1 MWFGSSKSKVNFHLL
16 LLLLFTIFAGYDKT
30 VLTNFGESMFKKYWK
45 SFVIFWSVVMLG
57 IVGVFVFFWLISAG
71 KLGFM
76 PTFEELENPNNRFA
90 SEVFFADGPI
100 MNKYFEKENRK
111 YTEYREI
118 PASVVDALI
127 ATEDVRFYE
136 HSGVD
141 VRGLFRVLK
150 GVLTADASAGGGS
163 TISQQL
169 AKMLFPR
176 EPDLN
181 VFELV
186 VRKFREWVIAVRLE
200 KSYTKEEIM
209 TMYLNKYDFL
219 NLAVGISSAAD
230 IYFQTP
236 LDSLKIEQAAML
248 VGMAKNSSYYN
259 PVRRPELTLNR
270 RNVVL
275 NQMYKY
281 DKITRDEYDSL
292 KMLPLGLKFKRV
304 DHKEGLATYFR
315 EYLRLYMTA
324 NKPKR
329 ENYRNTEQFRLDS
342 AAWETDPL
350 YGWCKKNVKVG
361 GTHYDLY
368 SDGLKIYSTLDS
380 RMQRYAEEA
389 VREHL
394 SQDLQPLF
402 DKERAYKKNSP
413 FSNDMTPDKIEEAL
427 MRSVKQS
434 ERYRQLVKE
443 GKNQREIR
451 KIFDQKVE
459 MQLFTWNGIRDTVM
473 SPMDSVKHY
482 KSFFRS
488 GFMVMN
494 PRNGYVKAYV
504 GGPDYRYFM
513 YDMVSVGR
521 RQVGSTIKPILYTL
535 AMQEG
540 LGPCDRVPNI
550 PQTFIL
556 PTGEPWTAR
565 GGTKRKGEMVTLRWG
580 LANSENNISAW
591 VLKQFTPQA
600 VAQMAHKMGI
610 TSFIDPVPSVF
621 LGTAEISVKEMVA
634 AYSIFANKGVYHAP
648 LIVSRIEDKFG
659 NTLATFQ
666 TESRE
671 VITANTAYL
680 MCDLLEGVVNS
691 GTGVR
696 LRYKYK
702 LTNPIGGK
710 TGTTQ
715 EHSDGWFMGITPAL
729 VGGVW
734 VGAEDRSIH
743 FQNLANGQGASM
755 ALPIWGKF
763 LQKVYADAGLN
774 VYTGPFDYPAGLLKR
789 LNCDETV
796 LPAGGTSTDGQA
808 NDEEDEEFY

>member
-1 MWFGSSKSKVNFHLL
+1 
-16 LLLLFTIFAGYDKT
+16 
-30 VLTNFGESMFKKYWK
+30 MFKKYWK
-45 SFVIFWSVVMLG
+45 FFVIFWSVLLVG
-57 IVGVFVFFWLISAG
+57 IIGVFVFFWLISAG

-90 SEVFFADGPI
+90 SEVYFADGPI
-100 MNKYFEKENRK
+100 MNRYFEKENRK
-111 YTEYREI
+111 YIEYREI
-118 PASVVDALI
+118 PQSVIDALI
-127 ATEDVRFYE
+127 ATEDVRFYD
-136 HSGVD
+136 HSGID
-141 VRGLFRVLK
+141 VRGLFRVAK
-150 GVLTADASAGGGS
+150 GLLTANTSAGGGS

-176 EPDLN
+176 ESDLN

-186 VRKFREWVIAVRLE
+186 IRKFREWVIAVRLE
-200 KSYTKEEIM
+200 KSYTKEEIL

-230 IYFQTP
+230 IYFQVP
-236 LDSLKIEQAAML
+236 LDSLKVEQAAML
-248 VGMAKNSSYYN
+248 IGMAKNSSYYN

-275 NQMYKY
+275 SQMYKY
-281 DKITRDEYDSL
+281 DKITREECDSL
-292 KMLPLGLKFKRV
+292 KKLPLGLNFKRV

-315 EYLRLYMTA
+315 EYLRLFMTA
-324 NKPKR
+324 NKPDRKR
-329 ENYRNTEQFRLDS
+329 YRDLSQFRLDS
-342 AAWETDPL
+342 IAWETNPL
-350 YGWCKKNVKVG
+350 YGWCKKNVKVDG
-361 GTHYDLY
+361 SHYDLY
-368 SDGLKIYSTLDS
+368 SDGLKIYTTLDS
-380 RMQRYAEEA
+380 RMQKYAEEA

-402 DKERAYKKNSP
+402 DKEKVKKLRPP
-413 FSNDMTPDKIEEAL
+413 FSNDMTPAEIEEVL
-427 MRSVKQS
+427 NRSIRQS
-434 ERYRQLVKE
+434 ERYRVLSKQ
-443 GKNQREIR
+443 GMSFDEIR
-451 KIFDQKVE
+451 KTFDQPLE
-459 MQLFTWNGIRDTVM
+459 MQVFTWNGIRDTVM
-473 SPMDSVKHY
+473 TPLDSIKHY

-488 GFMVMN
+488 GFMVMQ
-494 PRNGYVKAYV
+494 PQTGYIKAYV

-513 YDMVSVGR
+513 YDMVSAGK

-540 LGPCDRVPNI
+540 LGPCDKVPNI

-556 PTGEPWTAR
+556 PTGEPWSAR
-565 GGTKRKGEMVTLRWG
+565 GGTKRQGEMVTLRWG

-591 VLKQFTPQA
+591 VLKQFTPEA

-621 LGTAEISVKEMVA
+621 LGTAEITVKEMVA
-634 AYSIFANKGVYHAP
+634 AYSIFANKGVYNSP
-648 LIVSRIEDKFG
+648 LPVYRIEDKYG
-659 NTLATFQ
+659 NVLQEFRP
-666 TESRE
+666 ESRE
-671 VITANTAYL
+671 VITENTAYL
-680 MCDLLEGVVNS
+680 MCNLLEGVVTG

-702 LTNPIGGK
+702 LMNPMGGK

-715 EHSDGWFMGITPAL
+715 KHADGWFMGVTPDL

-755 ALPIWGKF
+755 ALPIWAKF
-763 LQKVYADAGLN
+763 LLKAYADPRLKMSDR
-774 VYTGPFDYPAGLLKR
+774 PFDRPAGINKR
-789 LNCDETV
+789 LDCDETISEAEV
-796 LPAGGTSTDGQA
+796 KEMNNGIR
-808 NDEEDEEFY
+808 EDEEEFY

>member
-1 MWFGSSKSKVNFHLL
+1 
-16 LLLLFTIFAGYDKT
+16 
-30 VLTNFGESMFKKYWK
+30 MFKKYWK
-45 SFVIFWSVVMLG
+45 FFVIFWSVVLVG
-57 IVGVFVFFWLISAG
+57 IIGVFVFFWLISAG

-90 SEVFFADGPI
+90 SEVYFADGPI
-100 MNKYFEKENRK
+100 MNRYFEKENRK
-111 YTEYREI
+111 YIEYREI
-118 PASVVDALI
+118 PQSVIDALI
-127 ATEDVRFYE
+127 ATEDVRFYD

-141 VRGLFRVLK
+141 VRGLFRVAK
-150 GVLTADASAGGGS
+150 GLLTANTSAGGGS

-176 EPDLN
+176 ESDLN
-181 VFELV
+181 VFELAI
-186 VRKFREWVIAVRLE
+186 RKFREWVIAVRLE
-200 KSYTKEEIM
+200 KSYTKEEIL

-230 IYFQTP
+230 IYFQVP
-236 LDSLKIEQAAML
+236 LDSLKVEQAAML
-248 VGMAKNSSYYN
+248 IGMAKNSSYYN

-275 NQMYKY
+275 SQMYKY
-281 DKITRDEYDSL
+281 DKITREECDSL
-292 KMLPLGLKFKRV
+292 KKLPLGLNFKRV

-315 EYLRLYMTA
+315 EYLRLFMTA
-324 NKPKR
+324 NKPDRKR
-329 ENYRNTEQFRLDS
+329 YRDLSQFRLDS
-342 AAWETDPL
+342 IAWETNPL
-350 YGWCKKNVKVG
+350 YGWCKKNVKVDG
-361 GTHYDLY
+361 SHYDLY
-368 SDGLKIYSTLDS
+368 SDGLKIYTTLDS
-380 RMQRYAEEA
+380 RMQKYAEEA

-402 DKERAYKKNSP
+402 DKEKVKKHRPP
-413 FSNDMTPDKIEEAL
+413 FSNDMTPTEIEEVL
-427 MRSVKQS
+427 DRSIRQS
-434 ERYRQLVKE
+434 ERYRVLSKQGMSFK
-443 GKNQREIR
+443 EIR
-451 KIFDQKVE
+451 KTFDQPLK
-459 MQLFTWNGIRDTVM
+459 MQVFTWNGIRDTVM
-473 SPMDSVKHY
+473 TPLDSIKHY

-488 GFMVMN
+488 GFMVMQ
-494 PRNGYVKAYV
+494 PQTGYIKAYV

-513 YDMVSVGR
+513 YDMVSAGK

-540 LGPCDRVPNI
+540 LGPCDKVPNI

-556 PTGEPWTAR
+556 PTGEPWSAR
-565 GGTKRKGEMVTLRWG
+565 GGTKRQGEMVTLRWG

-591 VLKQFTPQA
+591 VLKQFTPEA

-621 LGTAEISVKEMVA
+621 LGTAEITVKEMVA
-634 AYSIFANKGVYHAP
+634 AYSIFANKGVYNSP
-648 LIVSRIEDKFG
+648 LPVYRIEDKYG
-659 NTLATFQ
+659 NVLQEFRP
-666 TESRE
+666 ESRE
-671 VITANTAYL
+671 VITENTAYL
-680 MCDLLEGVVNS
+680 MCNLLEGVVTG

-702 LTNPIGGK
+702 LMNPMGGK

-715 EHSDGWFMGITPAL
+715 RHADGWFMGVTPDL

-755 ALPIWGKF
+755 ALPIWAKF
-763 LQKVYADAGLN
+763 LLKAYADPRLKMSDR
-774 VYTGPFDYPAGLLKR
+774 PFDRPAGINKR
-789 LNCDETV
+789 LDCDETISEAEV
-796 LPAGGTSTDGQA
+796 KEMNNGIR
-808 NDEEDEEFY
+808 EDEEEFY

>member
-1 MWFGSSKSKVNFHLL
+1 
-16 LLLLFTIFAGYDKT
+16 
-30 VLTNFGESMFKKYWK
+30 MFKKYWK
-45 SFVIFWSVVMLG
+45 FFVIFWSVLLVG
-57 IVGVFVFFWLISAG
+57 IIGVFVFFWLISAG

-90 SEVFFADGPI
+90 SEVYFADGPI
-100 MNKYFEKENRK
+100 MNRYFEKENRK
-111 YTEYREI
+111 YIEYREI
-118 PASVVDALI
+118 PQSVIDALI
-127 ATEDVRFYE
+127 ATEDVRFYD

-141 VRGLFRVLK
+141 VRGLFRVAK
-150 GVLTADASAGGGS
+150 GLLTANTSAGGGS

-176 EPDLN
+176 ESDLN
-181 VFELV
+181 VFELAI
-186 VRKFREWVIAVRLE
+186 RKFREWVIAVRLE
-200 KSYTKEEIM
+200 KSYTKEEIL

-230 IYFQTP
+230 IYFQVP
-236 LDSLKIEQAAML
+236 LDSLKVEQAAML

-275 NQMYKY
+275 SQMYKY
-281 DKITRDEYDSL
+281 DKITREECDSL
-292 KMLPLGLKFKRV
+292 KQLPLGLNFKRV

-315 EYLRLYMTA
+315 EYLRLFMTA
-324 NKPKR
+324 NKPDRKR
-329 ENYRNTEQFRLDS
+329 YRDLSQFRLDS
-342 AAWETDPL
+342 IAWETNPL
-350 YGWCKKNVKVG
+350 YGWCKKNVKVDG
-361 GTHYDLY
+361 SHYDLY
-368 SDGLKIYSTLDS
+368 SDGLKIYTTLDS
-380 RMQRYAEEA
+380 RMQKYAEEA

-402 DKERAYKKNSP
+402 DKEKVKKLRPP
-413 FSNDMTPDKIEEAL
+413 FSNDMTPAEIEEVL
-427 MRSVKQS
+427 NRSIRQS
-434 ERYRQLVKE
+434 ERYRVLSKQ
-443 GKNQREIR
+443 GMSFDEIR
-451 KIFDQKVE
+451 KTFDQPLE
-459 MQLFTWNGIRDTVM
+459 MQVFTWNGIRDTVM
-473 SPMDSVKHY
+473 TPLDSIKHY

-488 GFMVMN
+488 GFMVMQ
-494 PRNGYVKAYV
+494 PQTGYIKAYV

-513 YDMVSVGR
+513 YDMVSAGK

-540 LGPCDRVPNI
+540 LGPCDKVPNI

-556 PTGEPWTAR
+556 PTGEPWSAR
-565 GGTKRKGEMVTLRWG
+565 GGTKRQGEMVTLRWG

-591 VLKQFTPQA
+591 VLKQFTPEA

-621 LGTAEISVKEMVA
+621 LGTAEITVKEMVA
-634 AYSIFANKGVYHAP
+634 AYSIFANKGVYNSP
-648 LIVSRIEDKFG
+648 LPVYRIEDKYG
-659 NTLATFQ
+659 NVLQEFRP
-666 TESRE
+666 ESRE
-671 VITANTAYL
+671 VITENTAYL
-680 MCDLLEGVVNS
+680 MCNLLEGVVTG

-702 LTNPIGGK
+702 LMNPMGGK

-715 EHSDGWFMGITPAL
+715 KHADGWFMGVTPDL

-755 ALPIWGKF
+755 ALPIWAKF
-763 LQKVYADAGLN
+763 LLKAYADPRLKMSDR
-774 VYTGPFDYPAGLLKR
+774 PFDRPAGINKR
-789 LNCDETV
+789 LDCDETISEAEV
-796 LPAGGTSTDGQA
+796 KEMNNGIR
-808 NDEEDEEFY
+808 EDEEEFY

>member
-1 MWFGSSKSKVNFHLL
+1 
-16 LLLLFTIFAGYDKT
+16 
-30 VLTNFGESMFKKYWK
+30 MFKKYWK
-45 SFVIFWSVVMLG
+45 FFVIFWSVVLVG
-57 IVGVFVFFWLISAG
+57 IIGVFVFFWLISAG

-90 SEVFFADGPI
+90 SEVYFADGPI
-100 MNKYFEKENRK
+100 MNRYFEKENRK
-111 YTEYREI
+111 YIEYREI
-118 PASVVDALI
+118 PQSVIDALI
-127 ATEDVRFYE
+127 ATEDVRFYD
-136 HSGVD
+136 HSGID
-141 VRGLFRVLK
+141 VRGLFRVAK
-150 GVLTADASAGGGS
+150 GLLTANTSAGGGS

-176 EPDLN
+176 ESDLN

-186 VRKFREWVIAVRLE
+186 IRKFREWVIAVRLE
-200 KSYTKEEIM
+200 KSYTKEEIL

-230 IYFQTP
+230 IYFQVP
-236 LDSLKIEQAAML
+236 LDSLKVEQAAML
-248 VGMAKNSSYYN
+248 IGMAKNSSYYN

-275 NQMYKY
+275 SQMYKY
-281 DKITRDEYDSL
+281 DKITREECDSL
-292 KMLPLGLKFKRV
+292 KKLPLGLNFKRV

-315 EYLRLYMTA
+315 EYLRLFMTA
-324 NKPKR
+324 NKPDRKR
-329 ENYRNTEQFRLDS
+329 YRDLSQFRLDS
-342 AAWETDPL
+342 VAWETNPL
-350 YGWCKKNVKVG
+350 YGWCKKNVKVDG
-361 GTHYDLY
+361 SHYDLY
-368 SDGLKIYSTLDS
+368 SDGLKIYTTLDS
-380 RMQRYAEEA
+380 RMQKYAEEA

-402 DKERAYKKNSP
+402 DKEKVKKLRPP
-413 FSNDMTPDKIEEAL
+413 FSNDMTPAEIEEVL
-427 MRSVKQS
+427 DRSIRQS
-434 ERYRQLVKE
+434 ERYRVLSKQ
-443 GKNQREIR
+443 GMSFDEIR
-451 KIFDQKVE
+451 KTFDQPLE
-459 MQLFTWNGIRDTVM
+459 MQVFTWNGIRDTVM
-473 SPMDSVKHY
+473 TPLDSIKHY

-488 GFMVMN
+488 GFMVMQ
-494 PRNGYVKAYV
+494 PQTGYIKAYV

-513 YDMVSVGR
+513 YDMVSAGK

-540 LGPCDRVPNI
+540 LGPCDKVPNI

-556 PTGEPWTAR
+556 PTGEPWSAR
-565 GGTKRKGEMVTLRWG
+565 GGTKRQGEMVTLRWG

-591 VLKQFTPQA
+591 VLKQFTPEA

-621 LGTAEISVKEMVA
+621 LGTAEITVKEMVA
-634 AYSIFANKGVYHAP
+634 AYSIFANKGVYNSP
-648 LIVSRIEDKFG
+648 LPVYRIEDKYG
-659 NTLATFQ
+659 NVLQEFRP
-666 TESRE
+666 ESRE
-671 VITANTAYL
+671 VITENTAYL
-680 MCDLLEGVVNS
+680 MCNLLEGVVTG

-702 LTNPIGGK
+702 LMNPMGGK

-715 EHSDGWFMGITPAL
+715 KHADGWFMGVTPDL

-755 ALPIWGKF
+755 ALPIWAKF
-763 LQKVYADAGLN
+763 LLKAYADPRLKMSDR
-774 VYTGPFDYPAGLLKR
+774 PFDRPAGINKR
-789 LNCDETV
+789 LDCDETISEAEV
-796 LPAGGTSTDGQA
+796 KEMNNGIR
-808 NDEEDEEFY
+808 EDEEEFY

>member
-1 MWFGSSKSKVNFHLL
+1 
-16 LLLLFTIFAGYDKT
+16 
-30 VLTNFGESMFKKYWK
+30 MFKKYWK
-45 SFVIFWSVVMLG
+45 FFVIFWSVVLVG
-57 IVGVFVFFWLISAG
+57 IIGVFVFFWLISAG

-90 SEVFFADGPI
+90 SEVYFADGPI
-100 MNKYFEKENRK
+100 MNRYFEKENRK
-111 YTEYREI
+111 YIEYREI
-118 PASVVDALI
+118 PQSVIDALI
-127 ATEDVRFYE
+127 ATEDVRFYD

-141 VRGLFRVLK
+141 VRGLFRVAK
-150 GVLTADASAGGGS
+150 GLLTANTSAGGGS

-176 EPDLN
+176 ESDLN
-181 VFELV
+181 VFELAI
-186 VRKFREWVIAVRLE
+186 RKFREWVIAVRLE
-200 KSYTKEEIM
+200 KSYTKEEIL

-230 IYFQTP
+230 IYFQVP
-236 LDSLKIEQAAML
+236 LDSLKVEQAAML
-248 VGMAKNSSYYN
+248 IGMAKNSSYYN

-275 NQMYKY
+275 SQMYKY
-281 DKITRDEYDSL
+281 DKITREECDSL
-292 KMLPLGLKFKRV
+292 KKLPLGLNFKRV

-315 EYLRLYMTA
+315 EYLRLFMTA
-324 NKPKR
+324 NKPDRKR
-329 ENYRNTEQFRLDS
+329 YRDLSQFRLDS
-342 AAWETDPL
+342 VAWEINPL
-350 YGWCKKNVKVG
+350 YGWCKKNVKVDG
-361 GTHYDLY
+361 SHYDLY
-368 SDGLKIYSTLDS
+368 SDGLKIYTTLDS
-380 RMQRYAEEA
+380 RMQKYAEEA

-402 DKERAYKKNSP
+402 DKEKVKKHRPP
-413 FSNDMTPDKIEEAL
+413 FSNDMTPIEIEEVL
-427 MRSVKQS
+427 DRSIRQS
-434 ERYRQLVKE
+434 ERYRVLSKQGMSFK
-443 GKNQREIR
+443 EIR
-451 KIFDQKVE
+451 KTFDQPLK
-459 MQLFTWNGIRDTVM
+459 MQVFTWNGIRDTVM
-473 SPMDSVKHY
+473 TPLDSIKHY

-488 GFMVMN
+488 GFMVMQ
-494 PRNGYVKAYV
+494 PQTGYIKAYV

-513 YDMVSVGR
+513 YDMVSAGK

-540 LGPCDRVPNI
+540 LGPCDKVPNI

-556 PTGEPWTAR
+556 PTGEPWSAR
-565 GGTKRKGEMVTLRWG
+565 GGTKRQGEMVTLRWG

-591 VLKQFTPQA
+591 VLKQFTPEA

-621 LGTAEISVKEMVA
+621 LGTAEITVKEMVA
-634 AYSIFANKGVYHAP
+634 AYSIFANKGVYNSP
-648 LIVSRIEDKFG
+648 LPVYRIEDKYG
-659 NTLATFQ
+659 NVLQEFRP
-666 TESRE
+666 ESRE
-671 VITANTAYL
+671 VITENTAYL
-680 MCDLLEGVVNS
+680 MCNLLEGVVTG

-702 LTNPIGGK
+702 LMNPMGGK

-715 EHSDGWFMGITPAL
+715 KHADGWFMGVTPDL

-755 ALPIWGKF
+755 ALPIWAKF
-763 LQKVYADAGLN
+763 LLKAYADPRLKMSDR
-774 VYTGPFDYPAGLLKR
+774 PFDRPAGINKR
-789 LNCDETV
+789 LDCDETISEAEV
-796 LPAGGTSTDGQA
+796 KEMNNGIR
-808 NDEEDEEFY
+808 EDEEEFY

>member
-1 MWFGSSKSKVNFHLL
+1 
-16 LLLLFTIFAGYDKT
+16 
-30 VLTNFGESMFKKYWK
+30 MFKKYWK
-45 SFVIFWSVVMLG
+45 FFVIFWSVVLVG
-57 IVGVFVFFWLISAG
+57 IIGVFVFFWLISAG

-90 SEVFFADGPI
+90 SEVYFADGPI
-100 MNKYFEKENRK
+100 MNRYFEKENRK
-111 YTEYREI
+111 YIEYREI
-118 PASVVDALI
+118 PQSVIDALI
-127 ATEDVRFYE
+127 ATEDVRFYD

-141 VRGLFRVLK
+141 VRGLFRVAK
-150 GVLTADASAGGGS
+150 GLLTANPSAGGGS

-176 EPDLN
+176 ESDLN
-181 VFELV
+181 VFELAI
-186 VRKFREWVIAVRLE
+186 RKFREWVIAVRLE
-200 KSYTKEEIM
+200 KSYTKEEIL

-230 IYFQTP
+230 IYFQVP
-236 LDSLKIEQAAML
+236 LDSLKVEQAAML
-248 VGMAKNSSYYN
+248 IGMAKNSSYYN

-275 NQMYKY
+275 SQMYKY
-281 DKITRDEYDSL
+281 DKITREECDSL
-292 KMLPLGLKFKRV
+292 KKLPLGLNFKRV

-315 EYLRLYMTA
+315 EYLRLFMTA
-324 NKPKR
+324 NKPDRKR
-329 ENYRNTEQFRLDS
+329 YRDLSQFRLDS
-342 AAWETDPL
+342 IAWETNPL
-350 YGWCKKNVKVG
+350 YGWCKKNVKVDG
-361 GTHYDLY
+361 SHYDLY
-368 SDGLKIYSTLDS
+368 SDGLKIYTTLDS
-380 RMQRYAEEA
+380 RMQKYAEEA

-402 DKERAYKKNSP
+402 DKEKVKKLRPP
-413 FSNDMTPDKIEEAL
+413 FSNDMTPAEIEEVL
-427 MRSVKQS
+427 DRSIRQS
-434 ERYRQLVKE
+434 ERYRVLSKQ
-443 GKNQREIR
+443 GMSFDEIR
-451 KIFDQKVE
+451 KTFDQPLE
-459 MQLFTWNGIRDTVM
+459 MQVFTWSGIRATVM
-473 SPMDSVKHY
+473 TPLDSIKHY

-488 GFMVMN
+488 GFMVMQ
-494 PRNGYVKAYV
+494 PQTGYIKAYV

-513 YDMVSVGR
+513 YDMVSAGK

-540 LGPCDRVPNI
+540 LGPCDKVPNI

-556 PTGEPWTAR
+556 PTGEPWSAR
-565 GGTKRKGEMVTLRWG
+565 GGTKRQGEMVTLRWG

-591 VLKQFTPQA
+591 VLKQFTPEA

-621 LGTAEISVKEMVA
+621 LGTAEITVKEMVA
-634 AYSIFANKGVYHAP
+634 AYSIFANKGVYNSP
-648 LIVSRIEDKFG
+648 LPVYRIEDKYG
-659 NTLATFQ
+659 NVLQEFRP
-666 TESRE
+666 ESRE
-671 VITANTAYL
+671 VITENTAYL
-680 MCDLLEGVVNS
+680 MCNLLEGVVTG

-702 LTNPIGGK
+702 LMNPMGGK

-715 EHSDGWFMGITPAL
+715 KHADGWFMGVTPDL

-755 ALPIWGKF
+755 ALPIWAKF
-763 LQKVYADAGLN
+763 LLKAYADPRLKMSDR
-774 VYTGPFDYPAGLLKR
+774 PFDRPAGINKR
-789 LNCDETV
+789 LDCDETISEAEV
-796 LPAGGTSTDGQA
+796 KEMNNGIR
-808 NDEEDEEFY
+808 EDEEEFY

>member
-1 MWFGSSKSKVNFHLL
+1 
-16 LLLLFTIFAGYDKT
+16 
-30 VLTNFGESMFKKYWK
+30 MFKKYWK
-45 SFVIFWSVVMLG
+45 FFVIFWSVVLVG
-57 IVGVFVFFWLISAG
+57 IIGVFVFFWLISAG

-90 SEVFFADGPI
+90 SEVYFADGPI
-100 MNKYFEKENRK
+100 MNRYFEKENRK
-111 YTEYREI
+111 YIEYREI
-118 PASVVDALI
+118 PQSVIDALI
-127 ATEDVRFYE
+127 ATEDVRFYD

-141 VRGLFRVLK
+141 VRGLFRVAK
-150 GVLTADASAGGGS
+150 GLLTANTSAGGGS

-176 EPDLN
+176 ESDLN
-181 VFELV
+181 VFELAI
-186 VRKFREWVIAVRLE
+186 RKFREWVIAVRLE
-200 KSYTKEEIM
+200 KSYTKEEIL

-230 IYFQTP
+230 IYFQVP
-236 LDSLKIEQAAML
+236 LDSLKVEQAAML
-248 VGMAKNSSYYN
+248 IGMAKNSSYYN

-275 NQMYKY
+275 SQMYKY
-281 DKITRDEYDSL
+281 DKITREECDSL
-292 KMLPLGLKFKRV
+292 KKLPLGLNFKRV

-315 EYLRLYMTA
+315 EYLRLFMTA
-324 NKPKR
+324 NKPDRKR
-329 ENYRNTEQFRLDS
+329 YRDLSQFRLDS
-342 AAWETDPL
+342 VAWETNPL
-350 YGWCKKNVKVG
+350 YGWCKKNVKVDG
-361 GTHYDLY
+361 SHYDLY
-368 SDGLKIYSTLDS
+368 SDGLKIYTTLDS
-380 RMQRYAEEA
+380 RMQKYAEEA

-402 DKERAYKKNSP
+402 DKEKVKKHRPP
-413 FSNDMTPDKIEEAL
+413 FSNDMTPTEIEEVL
-427 MRSVKQS
+427 DRSIRQS
-434 ERYRQLVKE
+434 ERYRVLSKQGMSFK
-443 GKNQREIR
+443 EIR
-451 KIFDQKVE
+451 KTFDQPLE
-459 MQLFTWNGIRDTVM
+459 MQVFTWSGIRDTVM
-473 SPMDSVKHY
+473 TPLDSIKHY

-488 GFMVMN
+488 GFMVMQ
-494 PRNGYVKAYV
+494 PQTGYIKAYV

-513 YDMVSVGR
+513 YDMVSAGK

-540 LGPCDRVPNI
+540 LGPCDKVPNI

-556 PTGEPWTAR
+556 PTGEPWSAR
-565 GGTKRKGEMVTLRWG
+565 GGTKRQGEMVTLRWG

-591 VLKQFTPQA
+591 VLKQFTPEA

-621 LGTAEISVKEMVA
+621 LGTAEITVKEMVA
-634 AYSIFANKGVYHAP
+634 AYSIFANKGVYNSP
-648 LIVSRIEDKFG
+648 LPVYRIEDKYG
-659 NTLATFQ
+659 NVLQEFRP
-666 TESRE
+666 ESRE
-671 VITANTAYL
+671 VITENTAYL
-680 MCDLLEGVVNS
+680 MCNLLEGVVTG

-702 LTNPIGGK
+702 LMNPMGGK

-715 EHSDGWFMGITPAL
+715 KHADGWFMGVTPDL

-755 ALPIWGKF
+755 ALPIWAKF
-763 LQKVYADAGLN
+763 LLKAYADPRLKMSDR
-774 VYTGPFDYPAGLLKR
+774 PFDRPAGINKR
-789 LNCDETV
+789 LDCDETISEAEV
-796 LPAGGTSTDGQA
+796 KEMNNGIR
-808 NDEEDEEFY
+808 EDEEEFY

>member
-1 MWFGSSKSKVNFHLL
+1 M
-16 LLLLFTIFAGYDKT
+16 
-30 VLTNFGESMFKKYWK
+30 
-45 SFVIFWSVVMLG
+45 IFWSVVLVG
-57 IVGVFVFFWLISAG
+57 IIGVFVFFWLISAG

-90 SEVFFADGPI
+90 SEVYFADGPI
-100 MNKYFEKENRK
+100 MNRYFEKENRK
-111 YTEYREI
+111 YIEYREI
-118 PASVVDALI
+118 PQSVIDALI
-127 ATEDVRFYE
+127 ATEDVRFYD

-141 VRGLFRVLK
+141 VRGLFRVAK
-150 GVLTADASAGGGS
+150 GLLTANTSAGGGS

-176 EPDLN
+176 ESDLN
-181 VFELV
+181 VFELAI
-186 VRKFREWVIAVRLE
+186 RKFREWVIAVRLE
-200 KSYTKEEIM
+200 KSYTKEEIL

-230 IYFQTP
+230 IYFQVP
-236 LDSLKIEQAAML
+236 LDSLKVEQAAML
-248 VGMAKNSSYYN
+248 IGMAKNSSYYN

-275 NQMYKY
+275 SQMYKY
-281 DKITRDEYDSL
+281 DKITREECDSL
-292 KMLPLGLKFKRV
+292 KKLPLGLNFKRV

-315 EYLRLYMTA
+315 EYLRLFMTA
-324 NKPKR
+324 NKPDRKR
-329 ENYRNTEQFRLDS
+329 YRDLSQFRLDS
-342 AAWETDPL
+342 VAWETNPL
-350 YGWCKKNVKVG
+350 YGWCKKNVKVDG
-361 GTHYDLY
+361 SHYDLY
-368 SDGLKIYSTLDS
+368 SDGLKIYTTLDS
-380 RMQRYAEEA
+380 RMQKYAEEA

-402 DKERAYKKNSP
+402 DKEKVKKHRPP
-413 FSNDMTPDKIEEAL
+413 FSNDMTPTEIEEVL
-427 MRSVKQS
+427 DRSIRQS
-434 ERYRQLVKE
+434 ERYRVLSKQGMSFK
-443 GKNQREIR
+443 EIR
-451 KIFDQKVE
+451 KTFDQPLK
-459 MQLFTWNGIRDTVM
+459 MQVFTWSGIRDTVM
-473 SPMDSVKHY
+473 TPLDSIKHY

-488 GFMVMN
+488 GFMVMQ
-494 PRNGYVKAYV
+494 PQTGYIKAYV

-513 YDMVSVGR
+513 YDMVSAGK

-540 LGPCDRVPNI
+540 LGPCDKVPNI

-556 PTGEPWTAR
+556 PTGEPWSAR
-565 GGTKRKGEMVTLRWG
+565 GGTKRQGEMVTLRWG

-591 VLKQFTPQA
+591 VLKQFTPEA

-621 LGTAEISVKEMVA
+621 LGTAEITVKEMVA
-634 AYSIFANKGVYHAP
+634 AYSIFANKGVYNSP
-648 LIVSRIEDKFG
+648 LPVYRIEDKYG
-659 NTLATFQ
+659 NVLQEFRP
-666 TESRE
+666 ESRE
-671 VITANTAYL
+671 VITENTAYL
-680 MCDLLEGVVNS
+680 MCNLLEGVVTG

-702 LTNPIGGK
+702 LMNPMGGK

-715 EHSDGWFMGITPAL
+715 KHADGWFMGVTPDL

-755 ALPIWGKF
+755 ALPIWAKF
-763 LQKVYADAGLN
+763 LLKAYADPRLKMSDR
-774 VYTGPFDYPAGLLKR
+774 PFDRPAGINKR
-789 LNCDETV
+789 LDCDETISEAEV
-796 LPAGGTSTDGQA
+796 KEMNNGIR
-808 NDEEDEEFY
+808 EDEEEFY

>member
-1 MWFGSSKSKVNFHLL
+1 
-16 LLLLFTIFAGYDKT
+16 
-30 VLTNFGESMFKKYWK
+30 MFKKYWK
-45 SFVIFWSVVMLG
+45 FFVIFWSVVLVG
-57 IVGVFVFFWLISAG
+57 IIGVFVFFWLISAG

-90 SEVFFADGPI
+90 SEVYFADGPI
-100 MNKYFEKENRK
+100 MNRYFEKENRK
-111 YTEYREI
+111 YIEYREI
-118 PASVVDALI
+118 PQSVIDALI
-127 ATEDVRFYE
+127 TTEDVRFYD
-136 HSGVD
+136 HSGID
-141 VRGLFRVLK
+141 VRGLFRVAK
-150 GVLTADASAGGGS
+150 GLLTANTSAGGGS

-176 EPDLN
+176 ESDLN

-186 VRKFREWVIAVRLE
+186 IRKYREWVIAVRLE
-200 KSYTKEEIM
+200 KSYTKEEIL

-230 IYFQTP
+230 IYFQVP
-236 LDSLKIEQAAML
+236 LDSLKVEQAAML

-275 NQMYKY
+275 SQMYKY
-281 DKITRDEYDSL
+281 DKITREECDSL
-292 KMLPLGLKFKRV
+292 KQLPLGLNFKRV

-315 EYLRLYMTA
+315 EYLRLFMTA
-324 NKPKR
+324 NKPDRKR
-329 ENYRNTEQFRLDS
+329 YRDLSQFRLDS
-342 AAWETDPL
+342 VAWETNPL
-350 YGWCKKNVKVG
+350 YGWCKKNVKVDG
-361 GTHYDLY
+361 SHYDLY
-368 SDGLKIYSTLDS
+368 SDGLKIYTTLDS
-380 RMQRYAEEA
+380 RMQKYAEEA

-402 DKERAYKKNSP
+402 DKEKVKKLRPP
-413 FSNDMTPDKIEEAL
+413 FSNDMTPAEIEEVL
-427 MRSVKQS
+427 NRSIRQS
-434 ERYRQLVKE
+434 ERYRVLSKQ
-443 GKNQREIR
+443 GMSFDEIR
-451 KIFDQKVE
+451 KTFDQPLK
-459 MQLFTWNGIRDTVM
+459 MQVFTWNGIRDTVM
-473 SPMDSVKHY
+473 TPLDSIKHY

-488 GFMVMN
+488 GFMVMQ
-494 PRNGYVKAYV
+494 PQTGYIKAYV

-513 YDMVSVGR
+513 YDMVSAGK

-540 LGPCDRVPNI
+540 LGPCDKVPNI

-556 PTGEPWTAR
+556 PTGEPWSAR
-565 GGTKRKGEMVTLRWG
+565 GGTKRQGEMVTLRWG

-591 VLKQFTPQA
+591 VLKQFTPEA

-621 LGTAEISVKEMVA
+621 LGTAEITVKEMVA
-634 AYSIFANKGVYHAP
+634 AYSIFANKGVYNSP
-648 LIVSRIEDKFG
+648 LPVYRIEDKYG
-659 NTLATFQ
+659 NVLQEFRP
-666 TESRE
+666 ESRE
-671 VITANTAYL
+671 VITENTAYL
-680 MCDLLEGVVNS
+680 MCNLLEGVVTG

-702 LTNPIGGK
+702 LMNPMGGK

-715 EHSDGWFMGITPAL
+715 KHADGWFMGVTPDL

-755 ALPIWGKF
+755 ALPIWAKF
-763 LQKVYADAGLN
+763 LLKAYADPRLKMSDR
-774 VYTGPFDYPAGLLKR
+774 PFDRPAGINKR
-789 LNCDETV
+789 LDCDETISEAEV
-796 LPAGGTSTDGQA
+796 KEMNNGIR
-808 NDEEDEEFY
+808 EDEEEFY

>member
-1 MWFGSSKSKVNFHLL
+1 
-16 LLLLFTIFAGYDKT
+16 
-30 VLTNFGESMFKKYWK
+30 MFKKYWK
-45 SFVIFWSVVMLG
+45 FFVIFWSVVLVG
-57 IVGVFVFFWLISAG
+57 IIGVFVFFWLISAG

-90 SEVFFADGPI
+90 SEVYFADGPI
-100 MNKYFEKENRK
+100 MNRYFEKENRK
-111 YTEYREI
+111 YIEYREI
-118 PASVVDALI
+118 PQSVIDALI
-127 ATEDVRFYE
+127 ATEDVRFYD

-141 VRGLFRVLK
+141 VRGLFRVAK
-150 GVLTADASAGGGS
+150 GLLTANTSAGGGS

-176 EPDLN
+176 ESDLN
-181 VFELV
+181 VFELAI
-186 VRKFREWVIAVRLE
+186 RKFREWVIAVRLE
-200 KSYTKEEIM
+200 KSYTKEEIL

-230 IYFQTP
+230 IYFQVP
-236 LDSLKIEQAAML
+236 LDSLKVEQAAML
-248 VGMAKNSSYYN
+248 IGMAKNSSYYN

-275 NQMYKY
+275 SQMYKY
-281 DKITRDEYDSL
+281 DKITREECDSL
-292 KMLPLGLKFKRV
+292 KKLPLGLNFKRV

-315 EYLRLYMTA
+315 EYLRLFMTA
-324 NKPKR
+324 NKPDRKR
-329 ENYRNTEQFRLDS
+329 YRDLSQFRLDS
-342 AAWETDPL
+342 VAWETNPL
-350 YGWCKKNVKVG
+350 YGWCKKNVKVDG
-361 GTHYDLY
+361 SHYDLY
-368 SDGLKIYSTLDS
+368 SDGLKIYTTLDS
-380 RMQRYAEEA
+380 RMQKYAEEA

-402 DKERAYKKNSP
+402 DKEKVKKLRPP
-413 FSNDMTPDKIEEAL
+413 FSNDMTPTEIEEVL
-427 MRSVKQS
+427 DRSIRQS
-434 ERYRQLVKE
+434 ERYRVLSKQGMSFK
-443 GKNQREIR
+443 EIR
-451 KIFDQKVE
+451 KTFDQPLK
-459 MQLFTWNGIRDTVM
+459 MQVFTWSGIRDTVM
-473 SPMDSVKHY
+473 TPLDSIKHY

-488 GFMVMN
+488 GFMVMQ
-494 PRNGYVKAYV
+494 PQTGYIKAYV

-513 YDMVSVGR
+513 YDMVSAGK

-540 LGPCDRVPNI
+540 LGPCDKVPNI

-556 PTGEPWTAR
+556 PTGEPWSAR
-565 GGTKRKGEMVTLRWG
+565 GGTKRQGEMVTLRWG

-591 VLKQFTPQA
+591 VLKQFTPEA

-621 LGTAEISVKEMVA
+621 LGTAEITVKEMVA
-634 AYSIFANKGVYHAP
+634 AYSIFANKGVYNSP
-648 LIVSRIEDKFG
+648 LPVYRIEDKYG
-659 NTLATFQ
+659 NVLQEFRP
-666 TESRE
+666 ESRE
-671 VITANTAYL
+671 VITENTAYL
-680 MCDLLEGVVNS
+680 MCNLLEGVVTG

-702 LTNPIGGK
+702 LMNPMGGK

-715 EHSDGWFMGITPAL
+715 KHADGWFMGVTPDL

-755 ALPIWGKF
+755 ALPIWAKF
-763 LQKVYADAGLN
+763 LLKAYADPRLKMSDR
-774 VYTGPFDYPAGLLKR
+774 PFDRPAGINKR
-789 LNCDETV
+789 LDCDETISEAEV
-796 LPAGGTSTDGQA
+796 KEMNNGIR
-808 NDEEDEEFY
+808 EDEEEFY

>member
-1 MWFGSSKSKVNFHLL
+1 
-16 LLLLFTIFAGYDKT
+16 
-30 VLTNFGESMFKKYWK
+30 MFKKYWK
-45 SFVIFWSVVMLG
+45 FFVIFWSVLLVG
-57 IVGVFVFFWLISAG
+57 IIGVFVFFWLISAG

-90 SEVFFADGPI
+90 SEVYFADGPI
-100 MNKYFEKENRK
+100 MNRYFEKENRK
-111 YTEYREI
+111 YIEYREI
-118 PASVVDALI
+118 PQSVIDALI
-127 ATEDVRFYE
+127 ATEDVRFYD

-141 VRGLFRVLK
+141 VRGLFRVAK
-150 GVLTADASAGGGS
+150 GLLTANTSAGGGS

-176 EPDLN
+176 ESDLN
-181 VFELV
+181 VFELAI
-186 VRKFREWVIAVRLE
+186 RKFREWVIAVRLE
-200 KSYTKEEIM
+200 KSYTKEEIL

-230 IYFQTP
+230 IYFQVP
-236 LDSLKIEQAAML
+236 LDSLKVEQAAML
-248 VGMAKNSSYYN
+248 IGMAKNSSYYN

-275 NQMYKY
+275 SQMYKY
-281 DKITRDEYDSL
+281 DKITREECDSL
-292 KMLPLGLKFKRV
+292 KKLPLGLNFKRV

-315 EYLRLYMTA
+315 EYLRLFMTA
-324 NKPKR
+324 NKPDRKR
-329 ENYRNTEQFRLDS
+329 YRDLSQFRLDS
-342 AAWETDPL
+342 VAWETNPL
-350 YGWCKKNVKVG
+350 YGWCKKNVKVDG
-361 GTHYDLY
+361 SHYDLY
-368 SDGLKIYSTLDS
+368 SDGLKIYTTLDS
-380 RMQRYAEEA
+380 RMQKYAEEA

-402 DKERAYKKNSP
+402 DKEKVKKHRPP
-413 FSNDMTPDKIEEAL
+413 FSNDMTPTEIEEVL
-427 MRSVKQS
+427 DRSIRQS
-434 ERYRQLVKE
+434 ERYRVLSKQGMSFK
-443 GKNQREIR
+443 EIR
-451 KIFDQKVE
+451 KTFDQPLK
-459 MQLFTWNGIRDTVM
+459 MQVFTWNGIRDTVM
-473 SPMDSVKHY
+473 TPLDSIKHY

-488 GFMVMN
+488 GFMVMQ
-494 PRNGYVKAYV
+494 PQTGYIKAYV

-513 YDMVSVGR
+513 YDMVSAGK

-540 LGPCDRVPNI
+540 LGPCDKVPNI

-556 PTGEPWTAR
+556 PTGEPWSAR
-565 GGTKRKGEMVTLRWG
+565 GGTKRQGEMVTLRWG

-591 VLKQFTPQA
+591 VLKQFTPEA

-621 LGTAEISVKEMVA
+621 LGTAEITVKEMVA
-634 AYSIFANKGVYHAP
+634 AYSIFANKGVYNSP
-648 LIVSRIEDKFG
+648 LPVYRIEDKYG
-659 NTLATFQ
+659 NVLQEFRP
-666 TESRE
+666 ESRE
-671 VITANTAYL
+671 VITENTAYL
-680 MCDLLEGVVNS
+680 MCNLLEGVVTG

-702 LTNPIGGK
+702 LMNPMGGK

-715 EHSDGWFMGITPAL
+715 KHADGWFMGVTPDL

-755 ALPIWGKF
+755 ALPIWAKF
-763 LQKVYADAGLN
+763 LLKAYADPRLKMSDR
-774 VYTGPFDYPAGLLKR
+774 PFDRPAGINKR
-789 LNCDETV
+789 LDCDETISEAEV
-796 LPAGGTSTDGQA
+796 KEMNNGIR
-808 NDEEDEEFY
+808 EDEEEFY

>member
-1 MWFGSSKSKVNFHLL
+1 
-16 LLLLFTIFAGYDKT
+16 
-30 VLTNFGESMFKKYWK
+30 MFKKYWK
-45 SFVIFWSVVMLG
+45 FFVIFWSVVLVG
-57 IVGVFVFFWLISAG
+57 IIGVFVFFWLISAG

-90 SEVFFADGPI
+90 SEVYFADGPI
-100 MNKYFEKENRK
+100 MNRYFEKENRK
-111 YTEYREI
+111 YIEYREI
-118 PASVVDALI
+118 PQSVIDALI
-127 ATEDVRFYE
+127 ATEDVRFYD

-141 VRGLFRVLK
+141 VRGLFRVAK
-150 GVLTADASAGGGS
+150 GLLTANTSAGGGS

-176 EPDLN
+176 ESDLN
-181 VFELV
+181 VFELAI
-186 VRKFREWVIAVRLE
+186 RKFREWVIAVRLE
-200 KSYTKEEIM
+200 KSYTKEEIL

-230 IYFQTP
+230 IYFQVP
-236 LDSLKIEQAAML
+236 LDSLKVEQAAML
-248 VGMAKNSSYYN
+248 IGMAKNSSYYN

-275 NQMYKY
+275 SQMYKY
-281 DKITRDEYDSL
+281 DKITREECDSL
-292 KMLPLGLKFKRV
+292 KKLPLGLNFKRV

-315 EYLRLYMTA
+315 EYLRLFMTA
-324 NKPKR
+324 NKPDRKR
-329 ENYRNTEQFRLDS
+329 YRDLSQFRLDS
-342 AAWETDPL
+342 VAWETNPL
-350 YGWCKKNVKVG
+350 YGWCKKNVKVDG
-361 GTHYDLY
+361 SHYDLY
-368 SDGLKIYSTLDS
+368 SDGLKIYTTLDS
-380 RMQRYAEEA
+380 RMQKYAEEA

-402 DKERAYKKNSP
+402 DKEKVKKHRPP
-413 FSNDMTPDKIEEAL
+413 FSNDMTPTEIEEVL
-427 MRSVKQS
+427 DRSIRQS
-434 ERYRQLVKE
+434 ERYRVLSKQ
-443 GKNQREIR
+443 GMSFDEIR
-451 KIFDQKVE
+451 KTFDQPLK
-459 MQLFTWNGIRDTVM
+459 MQVFTWNGIRDTVM
-473 SPMDSVKHY
+473 TPLDSIKHY

-488 GFMVMN
+488 GFMVMQ
-494 PRNGYVKAYV
+494 PQTGYIKAYV

-513 YDMVSVGR
+513 YDMVSAGK

-540 LGPCDRVPNI
+540 LGPCDKVPNI

-556 PTGEPWTAR
+556 PTGEPWSAR
-565 GGTKRKGEMVTLRWG
+565 GGTKRQGEMVTLRWG

-591 VLKQFTPQA
+591 VLKQFTPEA

-621 LGTAEISVKEMVA
+621 LGTAEITVKEMVA
-634 AYSIFANKGVYHAP
+634 AYSIFANKGVYNSP
-648 LIVSRIEDKFG
+648 LPVYRIEDKYG
-659 NTLATFQ
+659 NVLQEFRP
-666 TESRE
+666 ESRE
-671 VITANTAYL
+671 VITENTAYL
-680 MCDLLEGVVNS
+680 MCNLLEGVVTG

-702 LTNPIGGK
+702 LMNPMGGK

-715 EHSDGWFMGITPAL
+715 KHADGWFMGVTPDL

-755 ALPIWGKF
+755 ALPIWAKF
-763 LQKVYADAGLN
+763 LLKAYADPRLKMSDR
-774 VYTGPFDYPAGLLKR
+774 PFDRPAGINKR
-789 LNCDETV
+789 LDCDETISEAEV
-796 LPAGGTSTDGQA
+796 KEMNNGIR
-808 NDEEDEEFY
+808 EDEEEFY

>member
-1 MWFGSSKSKVNFHLL
+1 
-16 LLLLFTIFAGYDKT
+16 
-30 VLTNFGESMFKKYWK
+30 MFKKYWK
-45 SFVIFWSVVMLG
+45 FFVIFWSVVLVG
-57 IVGVFVFFWLISAG
+57 IIGVFVFFWLISAG

-90 SEVFFADGPI
+90 SEVYFADGPI
-100 MNKYFEKENRK
+100 MNRYFEKENRK
-111 YTEYREI
+111 YIEYREI
-118 PASVVDALI
+118 PQSVIDALI
-127 ATEDVRFYE
+127 ATEDVRFYD

-141 VRGLFRVLK
+141 VRGLFRVAK
-150 GVLTADASAGGGS
+150 GLLTANTSAGGGS

-176 EPDLN
+176 ESDLN
-181 VFELV
+181 VFELAI
-186 VRKFREWVIAVRLE
+186 RKFREWVIAVRLE
-200 KSYTKEEIM
+200 KSYTKEEIL

-230 IYFQTP
+230 IYFQVP
-236 LDSLKIEQAAML
+236 LDSLKVEQAAML
-248 VGMAKNSSYYN
+248 IGMAKNSSYYN

-275 NQMYKY
+275 SQMYKY
-281 DKITRDEYDSL
+281 DKITREECDSL
-292 KMLPLGLKFKRV
+292 KKLPLGLNFKRV

-315 EYLRLYMTA
+315 EYLRLFMTA
-324 NKPKR
+324 NKPDRKR
-329 ENYRNTEQFRLDS
+329 YRDLSQFRLDS
-342 AAWETDPL
+342 VAWKTNPL
-350 YGWCKKNVKVG
+350 YGWCKKNVKVDG
-361 GTHYDLY
+361 SHYDLY
-368 SDGLKIYSTLDS
+368 SDGLKIYTTLDS
-380 RMQRYAEEA
+380 RMQKYAEEA

-402 DKERAYKKNSP
+402 DKEKVKKHRPP
-413 FSNDMTPDKIEEAL
+413 FSNDMTPAEIEEVL
-427 MRSVKQS
+427 DRSIRQS
-434 ERYRQLVKE
+434 ERYRVLSKQ
-443 GKNQREIR
+443 GMSFDEIR
-451 KIFDQKVE
+451 KTFDQPLE
-459 MQLFTWNGIRDTVM
+459 MQVFTWSGIRDTVM
-473 SPMDSVKHY
+473 TPLDSIKHY

-488 GFMVMN
+488 GFMVMQ
-494 PRNGYVKAYV
+494 PQTGYIKAYV

-513 YDMVSVGR
+513 YDMVSAGK

-540 LGPCDRVPNI
+540 LGPCDKVPNI

-556 PTGEPWTAR
+556 PTGEPWSAR
-565 GGTKRKGEMVTLRWG
+565 GGTKRQGEMVTLRWG

-591 VLKQFTPQA
+591 VLKQFTPEA

-621 LGTAEISVKEMVA
+621 LGTAEITVKEMVA
-634 AYSIFANKGVYHAP
+634 AYSIFANKGVYNSP
-648 LIVSRIEDKFG
+648 LPVYRIEDKYG
-659 NTLATFQ
+659 NVLQEFRP
-666 TESRE
+666 ESRE
-671 VITANTAYL
+671 VITENTAYL
-680 MCDLLEGVVNS
+680 MCNLLEGVVTG

-702 LTNPIGGK
+702 LMNPMGGK

-715 EHSDGWFMGITPAL
+715 KHADGWFMGVTPDL

-755 ALPIWGKF
+755 ALPIWAKF
-763 LQKVYADAGLN
+763 LLKVYADPRLKMSDR
-774 VYTGPFDYPAGLLKR
+774 PFDRPAGINKR
-789 LNCDETV
+789 LDCDETISEAEV
-796 LPAGGTSTDGQA
+796 KEMNNGIR
-808 NDEEDEEFY
+808 EDEEEFY

>member
-1 MWFGSSKSKVNFHLL
+1 
-16 LLLLFTIFAGYDKT
+16 
-30 VLTNFGESMFKKYWK
+30 MFKKYWK
-45 SFVIFWSVVMLG
+45 FFVIFWSVVLVG
-57 IVGVFVFFWLISAG
+57 IIGVFVFFWLISAG

-90 SEVFFADGPI
+90 SEVYFADGPI
-100 MNKYFEKENRK
+100 MNRYFEKENRK
-111 YTEYREI
+111 YIEYREI
-118 PASVVDALI
+118 PQSVIDALI
-127 ATEDVRFYE
+127 ATEDVRFYD

-141 VRGLFRVLK
+141 VRGLFRVAK
-150 GVLTADASAGGGS
+150 GLLTANTSAGGGS

-176 EPDLN
+176 ESDLN
-181 VFELV
+181 VFELAI
-186 VRKFREWVIAVRLE
+186 RKFREWVIAVRLE
-200 KSYTKEEIM
+200 KSYTKEEIL

-230 IYFQTP
+230 IYFQVP
-236 LDSLKIEQAAML
+236 LDSLKVEQAAML
-248 VGMAKNSSYYN
+248 IGMAKNSSYYN

-275 NQMYKY
+275 SQMYKY
-281 DKITRDEYDSL
+281 DKITREECDSL
-292 KMLPLGLKFKRV
+292 KKLPLGLNFKRV

-315 EYLRLYMTA
+315 EYLRLFMTA
-324 NKPKR
+324 NKPDRKR
-329 ENYRNTEQFRLDS
+329 YRDLSQFRLDS
-342 AAWETDPL
+342 VAWETNPL
-350 YGWCKKNVKVG
+350 YGWCKKNVKVDG
-361 GTHYDLY
+361 SHYDLY
-368 SDGLKIYSTLDS
+368 SDGLKIYTTLDS
-380 RMQRYAEEA
+380 RMQKYAEDA

-402 DKERAYKKNSP
+402 DKEKVKKLRPP
-413 FSNDMTPDKIEEAL
+413 FSNDMTPAEIEEVL
-427 MRSVKQS
+427 DRSIRQS
-434 ERYRQLVKE
+434 ERYRVLSKQ
-443 GKNQREIR
+443 GMSFDEIR
-451 KIFDQKVE
+451 KTFDQPLE
-459 MQLFTWNGIRDTVM
+459 MQVFTWSGIRDTVM
-473 SPMDSVKHY
+473 TPLDSIKHY

-488 GFMVMN
+488 GFMVMQ
-494 PRNGYVKAYV
+494 PQTGYIKAYV

-513 YDMVSVGR
+513 YDMVSAGK

-540 LGPCDRVPNI
+540 LGPCDKVPNI

-556 PTGEPWTAR
+556 PTGEPWSAR
-565 GGTKRKGEMVTLRWG
+565 GGTKRQGEMVTLRWG

-591 VLKQFTPQA
+591 VLKQFTPEA

-621 LGTAEISVKEMVA
+621 LGTAEITVKEMVA
-634 AYSIFANKGVYHAP
+634 AYSIFANKGVYNSP
-648 LIVSRIEDKFG
+648 LPVYRIEDKYG
-659 NTLATFQ
+659 NVLQEFRP
-666 TESRE
+666 ESRE
-671 VITANTAYL
+671 VITENTAYL
-680 MCDLLEGVVNS
+680 MCNLLEGVVTG

-702 LTNPIGGK
+702 LMNPMGGK

-715 EHSDGWFMGITPAL
+715 KHADGWFMGVTPDL

-755 ALPIWGKF
+755 ALPIWAKF
-763 LQKVYADAGLN
+763 LLKAYADPRLKMSDR
-774 VYTGPFDYPAGLLKR
+774 PFDRPAGINKR
-789 LNCDETV
+789 LDCDETISEAEV
-796 LPAGGTSTDGQA
+796 KEMNNGIR
-808 NDEEDEEFY
+808 EDEEEFY

>member
-1 MWFGSSKSKVNFHLL
+1 
-16 LLLLFTIFAGYDKT
+16 
-30 VLTNFGESMFKKYWK
+30 MFKKYWK
-45 SFVIFWSVVMLG
+45 FFVIFWSVVLVG
-57 IVGVFVFFWLISAG
+57 IIGVFVFFWLISAG

-90 SEVFFADGPI
+90 SEVYFADGPI
-100 MNKYFEKENRK
+100 MNRYFEKENRK
-111 YTEYREI
+111 YIEYREI
-118 PASVVDALI
+118 PQSVIDALI
-127 ATEDVRFYE
+127 ATEDVRFYD

-141 VRGLFRVLK
+141 VRGLFRVAK
-150 GVLTADASAGGGS
+150 GLLTANTSAGGGS

-176 EPDLN
+176 ESDLN
-181 VFELV
+181 VFELAI
-186 VRKFREWVIAVRLE
+186 RKFREWVIAVRLE
-200 KSYTKEEIM
+200 KSYTKEEIL

-230 IYFQTP
+230 IYFQVP
-236 LDSLKIEQAAML
+236 LDSLKVEQAAML
-248 VGMAKNSSYYN
+248 IGMAKNSSYYN

-275 NQMYKY
+275 SQMYKY
-281 DKITRDEYDSL
+281 DKITREECDSL
-292 KMLPLGLKFKRV
+292 KKLPLGLNFKRV

-315 EYLRLYMTA
+315 EYLRLFMTA
-324 NKPKR
+324 NKPDRKR
-329 ENYRNTEQFRLDS
+329 YRDLSQFRLDS
-342 AAWETDPL
+342 VAWETNPL
-350 YGWCKKNVKVG
+350 YGWCKKNVKVDG
-361 GTHYDLY
+361 SHYDLY
-368 SDGLKIYSTLDS
+368 SDGLKIYTTLDS
-380 RMQRYAEEA
+380 RMQKYAEEA

-402 DKERAYKKNSP
+402 DKEKVKKLRPP
-413 FSNDMTPDKIEEAL
+413 FSNDMTPAEIEEVL
-427 MRSVKQS
+427 DRSIRQS
-434 ERYRQLVKE
+434 ERYRVLSKQ
-443 GKNQREIR
+443 GMSFDEIR
-451 KIFDQKVE
+451 KTFDQPLE
-459 MQLFTWNGIRDTVM
+459 MQVFTWSGIRDTVM
-473 SPMDSVKHY
+473 TPLDSIKHY

-488 GFMVMN
+488 GFMVMQAQT
-494 PRNGYVKAYV
+494 GYIKAYV

-513 YDMVSVGR
+513 YDMVSAGK

-540 LGPCDRVPNI
+540 LGPCDKVPNI

-556 PTGEPWTAR
+556 PTGEPWSAR
-565 GGTKRKGEMVTLRWG
+565 GGTKRQGEMVTLRWG

-591 VLKQFTPQA
+591 VLKQFTPEA

-621 LGTAEISVKEMVA
+621 LGTAEITVKEMVA
-634 AYSIFANKGVYHAP
+634 AYSIFANKGVYNSP
-648 LIVSRIEDKFG
+648 LPVYRIEDKYG
-659 NTLATFQ
+659 NVLQEFRP
-666 TESRE
+666 ESRE
-671 VITANTAYL
+671 VITENTAYL
-680 MCDLLEGVVNS
+680 MCNLLEGVVTG

-702 LTNPIGGK
+702 LMNPMGGK

-715 EHSDGWFMGITPAL
+715 KHADGWFMGVTPDL

-755 ALPIWGKF
+755 ALPIWAKF
-763 LQKVYADAGLN
+763 LLKAYADPRLKMSDR
-774 VYTGPFDYPAGLLKR
+774 PFDRPAGINKR
-789 LNCDETV
+789 LDCDETISEAEV
-796 LPAGGTSTDGQA
+796 KEMNNGIR
-808 NDEEDEEFY
+808 EDEEEFY

>member
-1 MWFGSSKSKVNFHLL
+1 
-16 LLLLFTIFAGYDKT
+16 
-30 VLTNFGESMFKKYWK
+30 MFKKYWK
-45 SFVIFWSVVMLG
+45 FFVIFWSVVLVG
-57 IVGVFVFFWLISAG
+57 IIGVFVFFWLISAG

-90 SEVFFADGPI
+90 SEVYFADGPI
-100 MNKYFEKENRK
+100 MNRYFEKENRK
-111 YTEYREI
+111 YIEYREI
-118 PASVVDALI
+118 PQSVIDALI
-127 ATEDVRFYE
+127 ATEDVRFYD

-141 VRGLFRVLK
+141 VRGLFRVAK
-150 GVLTADASAGGGS
+150 GLLTANTSAGGGS

-176 EPDLN
+176 ESDLN

-186 VRKFREWVIAVRLE
+186 IRKFREWVIAVRLE
-200 KSYTKEEIM
+200 KSYTKEEIL

-230 IYFQTP
+230 IYFQVP
-236 LDSLKIEQAAML
+236 LDSLKVEQAAML

-275 NQMYKY
+275 SQMYKY
-281 DKITRDEYDSL
+281 DKITREECDSL
-292 KMLPLGLKFKRV
+292 KQLPLGLNFKRV

-315 EYLRLYMTA
+315 EYLRLFMTA
-324 NKPKR
+324 NKPDRKR
-329 ENYRNTEQFRLDS
+329 YRDLSQFRLDS
-342 AAWETDPL
+342 IAWETNPL
-350 YGWCKKNVKVG
+350 YGWCKKNVKVDG
-361 GTHYDLY
+361 SHYDLY
-368 SDGLKIYSTLDS
+368 SDGLKIYTTLDS
-380 RMQRYAEEA
+380 RMQKYAEEA

-402 DKERAYKKNSP
+402 DKEKVKKLRPP
-413 FSNDMTPDKIEEAL
+413 FSNDMTPAEIEEVL
-427 MRSVKQS
+427 NRSIRQS
-434 ERYRQLVKE
+434 ERYRVLSKQGMSFK
-443 GKNQREIR
+443 EIR
-451 KIFDQKVE
+451 KTFDQPLK
-459 MQLFTWNGIRDTVM
+459 MQVFTWNGIRDTVM
-473 SPMDSVKHY
+473 TPLDSIKHY

-488 GFMVMN
+488 GFMVMQ
-494 PRNGYVKAYV
+494 PQTGYIKAYV

-513 YDMVSVGR
+513 YDMVSAGK

-540 LGPCDRVPNI
+540 LGPCDKVPNI

-556 PTGEPWTAR
+556 PTGEPWSAR
-565 GGTKRKGEMVTLRWG
+565 GGTKRQGEMVTLRWG

-591 VLKQFTPQA
+591 VLKQFTPEA

-621 LGTAEISVKEMVA
+621 LGTAEITVKEMVA
-634 AYSIFANKGVYHAP
+634 AYSIFANKGVYNSP
-648 LIVSRIEDKFG
+648 LPVYRIEDKYG
-659 NTLATFQ
+659 NVLQEFRP
-666 TESRE
+666 ESRE
-671 VITANTAYL
+671 VITENTAYL
-680 MCDLLEGVVNS
+680 MCNLLEGVVTG

-702 LTNPIGGK
+702 LMNPMGGK

-715 EHSDGWFMGITPAL
+715 KHADGWFMGVTPDL

-743 FQNLANGQGASM
+743 FQNLANGQGANM
-755 ALPIWGKF
+755 ALPIWAKF
-763 LQKVYADAGLN
+763 LLKAYADPRLKMSDR
-774 VYTGPFDYPAGLLKR
+774 PFDRPAGINKR
-789 LNCDETV
+789 LDCDETISEAEV
-796 LPAGGTSTDGQA
+796 KEMNNGIR
-808 NDEEDEEFY
+808 EDEEEFY

>member
-1 MWFGSSKSKVNFHLL
+1 
-16 LLLLFTIFAGYDKT
+16 
-30 VLTNFGESMFKKYWK
+30 MFKKYWK
-45 SFVIFWSVVMLG
+45 FFVIFWSVVLVG
-57 IVGVFVFFWLISAG
+57 IIGVFVFFWLISAG

-90 SEVFFADGPI
+90 SEVYFADGPI
-100 MNKYFEKENRK
+100 MNRYFEKENRK
-111 YTEYREI
+111 YIEYREI
-118 PASVVDALI
+118 PQSVIDALI
-127 ATEDVRFYE
+127 ATEDVRFYD

-141 VRGLFRVLK
+141 VRGLFRVAK
-150 GVLTADASAGGGS
+150 GLLTANTSAGGGS

-176 EPDLN
+176 ESDLN
-181 VFELV
+181 VFELAI
-186 VRKFREWVIAVRLE
+186 RKFREWVIAVRLE
-200 KSYTKEEIM
+200 KSYTKEEIL

-230 IYFQTP
+230 IYFQVP
-236 LDSLKIEQAAML
+236 LDSLKVEQAAML
-248 VGMAKNSSYYN
+248 IGMAKNSSYYN

-275 NQMYKY
+275 SQMYKY
-281 DKITRDEYDSL
+281 DKITREECDSL
-292 KMLPLGLKFKRV
+292 KKLPLGLNFKRV

-315 EYLRLYMTA
+315 EYLRLFMTA
-324 NKPKR
+324 NKPDRKR
-329 ENYRNTEQFRLDS
+329 YRDLSQFRLDS
-342 AAWETDPL
+342 VAWKTNPL
-350 YGWCKKNVKVG
+350 YGWCKKNVKVDG
-361 GTHYDLY
+361 SHYDLY
-368 SDGLKIYSTLDS
+368 SDGLKIYTTLDS
-380 RMQRYAEEA
+380 RMQKYAEEA

-402 DKERAYKKNSP
+402 DKEKVKKHRPP
-413 FSNDMTPDKIEEAL
+413 FSNDMTPAEIEEVL
-427 MRSVKQS
+427 DRSIRQS
-434 ERYRQLVKE
+434 ERYRVLSKQ
-443 GKNQREIR
+443 GMSFDEIR
-451 KIFDQKVE
+451 KTFDRPLE
-459 MQLFTWNGIRDTVM
+459 MQVFTWNGIRDTVM
-473 SPMDSVKHY
+473 TPLDSIKHY

-488 GFMVMN
+488 GFMVMQ
-494 PRNGYVKAYV
+494 PQTGYIKAYV

-513 YDMVSVGR
+513 YDMVSAGK

-540 LGPCDRVPNI
+540 LGPCDKVPNI

-556 PTGEPWTAR
+556 PTGEPWSAR
-565 GGTKRKGEMVTLRWG
+565 GGTKRQGEMVTLRWG

-591 VLKQFTPQA
+591 VLKQFTPEA

-621 LGTAEISVKEMVA
+621 LGTAEITVKEMVA
-634 AYSIFANKGVYHAP
+634 AYSIFANKGVYNSP
-648 LIVSRIEDKFG
+648 LPVYRIEDKYG
-659 NTLATFQ
+659 NVLQEFRP
-666 TESRE
+666 ESRE
-671 VITANTAYL
+671 VITENTAYL
-680 MCDLLEGVVNS
+680 MCNLLEGVVTG

-702 LTNPIGGK
+702 LMNPMGGK

-715 EHSDGWFMGITPAL
+715 KHADGWFMGVTPDL

-755 ALPIWGKF
+755 ALPIWAKF
-763 LQKVYADAGLN
+763 LLKVYADPRLKMSDR
-774 VYTGPFDYPAGLLKR
+774 PFDRPAGINKR
-789 LNCDETV
+789 LDCDETISEAEV
-796 LPAGGTSTDGQA
+796 KEMNNGIR
-808 NDEEDEEFY
+808 EDEEEFY

>member
-1 MWFGSSKSKVNFHLL
+1 
-16 LLLLFTIFAGYDKT
+16 
-30 VLTNFGESMFKKYWK
+30 MFKKYWK
-45 SFVIFWSVVMLG
+45 FFVIFWSVVLVG
-57 IVGVFVFFWLISAG
+57 IIGVFVFFWLISAG

-90 SEVFFADGPI
+90 SEVYFADGPI
-100 MNKYFEKENRK
+100 MNRYFEKENRK
-111 YTEYREI
+111 YIEYREI
-118 PASVVDALI
+118 PQSVIDALI
-127 ATEDVRFYE
+127 ATEDVRFYD

-141 VRGLFRVLK
+141 VRGLFRVAK
-150 GVLTADASAGGGS
+150 GLLTANTSAGGGS

-176 EPDLN
+176 ESDLN
-181 VFELV
+181 VFELAI
-186 VRKFREWVIAVRLE
+186 RKFREWVIAVRLE
-200 KSYTKEEIM
+200 KSYTKEEIL

-230 IYFQTP
+230 IYFQVP
-236 LDSLKIEQAAML
+236 LDSLKVEQAAML
-248 VGMAKNSSYYN
+248 IGMAKNSSYYN

-275 NQMYKY
+275 SQMYKY
-281 DKITRDEYDSL
+281 DKITREECDSL
-292 KMLPLGLKFKRV
+292 KKLPLGLNFKRV

-315 EYLRLYMTA
+315 EYLRLFMTA
-324 NKPKR
+324 NKPDRKR
-329 ENYRNTEQFRLDS
+329 YRDLSQFRLDS
-342 AAWETDPL
+342 VAWKTNPL
-350 YGWCKKNVKVG
+350 YGWCKKNVKVDG
-361 GTHYDLY
+361 SHYDLY
-368 SDGLKIYSTLDS
+368 SDGLKIYTTLDS
-380 RMQRYAEEA
+380 RMQKYAEEA

-402 DKERAYKKNSP
+402 DKEKVKKHRPP
-413 FSNDMTPDKIEEAL
+413 FSNDMTPTEIEEVL
-427 MRSVKQS
+427 DRSIRQS
-434 ERYRQLVKE
+434 ERYRVLSKQGMSFK
-443 GKNQREIR
+443 EIR
-451 KIFDQKVE
+451 KTFDQPLK
-459 MQLFTWNGIRDTVM
+459 MQVFTWNGIRDTVM
-473 SPMDSVKHY
+473 TPLDSIKHY

-488 GFMVMN
+488 GFMVMQ
-494 PRNGYVKAYV
+494 PQTGYIKAYV

-513 YDMVSVGR
+513 YDMVSAGK

-540 LGPCDRVPNI
+540 LGPCDKVPNI

-556 PTGEPWTAR
+556 PTGEPWSAR
-565 GGTKRKGEMVTLRWG
+565 GGTKRQGEMVTLRWG

-591 VLKQFTPQA
+591 VLKQFTPEA

-621 LGTAEISVKEMVA
+621 LGTAEITVKEMVA
-634 AYSIFANKGVYHAP
+634 AYSIFANKGVYNSP
-648 LIVSRIEDKFG
+648 LPVYRIEDKYG
-659 NTLATFQ
+659 NVLQEFRP
-666 TESRE
+666 ESRE
-671 VITANTAYL
+671 VITENTAYL
-680 MCDLLEGVVNS
+680 MCNLLEGVVTG

-702 LTNPIGGK
+702 LMNPMGGK

-715 EHSDGWFMGITPAL
+715 KHADGWFMGVTPDL

-755 ALPIWGKF
+755 ALPIWAKF
-763 LQKVYADAGLN
+763 LLKAYADPRLKMSDR
-774 VYTGPFDYPAGLLKR
+774 PFDRPAGINKR
-789 LNCDETV
+789 LDCDETISEAEV
-796 LPAGGTSTDGQA
+796 KEMNNGIR
-808 NDEEDEEFY
+808 EDEEEFY

>member
-1 MWFGSSKSKVNFHLL
+1 
-16 LLLLFTIFAGYDKT
+16 
-30 VLTNFGESMFKKYWK
+30 MFKKYWK
-45 SFVIFWSVVMLG
+45 FFVIFWSVVLVG
-57 IVGVFVFFWLISAG
+57 IIGVFVFFWLISAG

-90 SEVFFADGPI
+90 SEVYFADGPI
-100 MNKYFEKENRK
+100 MNRYFEKENRK
-111 YTEYREI
+111 YIEYREI
-118 PASVVDALI
+118 PQSVIDALI
-127 ATEDVRFYE
+127 ATEDVRFYD

-141 VRGLFRVLK
+141 VRGLFRVAK
-150 GVLTADASAGGGS
+150 GLLTANTSAGGGS

-176 EPDLN
+176 ESDLN
-181 VFELV
+181 VFELAI
-186 VRKFREWVIAVRLE
+186 RKFREWVIAVRLE
-200 KSYTKEEIM
+200 KSYTKEEIL

-230 IYFQTP
+230 IYFQVP
-236 LDSLKIEQAAML
+236 LDSLKVEQAAML
-248 VGMAKNSSYYN
+248 IGMAKNSSYYN

-275 NQMYKY
+275 SQMYKY
-281 DKITRDEYDSL
+281 DKITREECDSL
-292 KMLPLGLKFKRV
+292 KKLPLGLNFKRV

-315 EYLRLYMTA
+315 EYLRLFMTA
-324 NKPKR
+324 NKPDRKR
-329 ENYRNTEQFRLDS
+329 YRDLSQFRLDS
-342 AAWETDPL
+342 IVWETNPL
-350 YGWCKKNVKVG
+350 YGWCKKNVKVDG
-361 GTHYDLY
+361 SHYDLY
-368 SDGLKIYSTLDS
+368 SDGLKIYTTLDS
-380 RMQRYAEEA
+380 RMQKYAEEA

-402 DKERAYKKNSP
+402 DKEKVKKLRPP
-413 FSNDMTPDKIEEAL
+413 FSNDMTPAEIEEVL
-427 MRSVKQS
+427 DRSIRQS
-434 ERYRQLVKE
+434 ERYRVLSKQGMSFK
-443 GKNQREIR
+443 EIR
-451 KIFDQKVE
+451 KTFDQPLK
-459 MQLFTWNGIRDTVM
+459 MQVFTWNGIRDTVM
-473 SPMDSVKHY
+473 TPLDSIKHY

-488 GFMVMN
+488 GFMVMQ
-494 PRNGYVKAYV
+494 PQTGYIKAYV

-513 YDMVSVGR
+513 YDMVSAGK

-540 LGPCDRVPNI
+540 LGPCDKVPNI

-556 PTGEPWTAR
+556 PTGEPWSAR
-565 GGTKRKGEMVTLRWG
+565 GGTKRQGEMVTLRWG

-591 VLKQFTPQA
+591 VLKQFTPEA

-621 LGTAEISVKEMVA
+621 LGTAEITVKEMVA
-634 AYSIFANKGVYHAP
+634 AYSIFANKGVYNSP
-648 LIVSRIEDKFG
+648 LPVYRIEDKYG
-659 NTLATFQ
+659 NVLQEFRP
-666 TESRE
+666 ESRE
-671 VITANTAYL
+671 VITENTAYL
-680 MCDLLEGVVNS
+680 MCNLLEGVVTG

-702 LTNPIGGK
+702 LMNPMGGK

-715 EHSDGWFMGITPAL
+715 KHADGWFMGVTPDL

-755 ALPIWGKF
+755 ALPIWAKF
-763 LQKVYADAGLN
+763 LLKAYADPRLKMSDR
-774 VYTGPFDYPAGLLKR
+774 PFDRPAGINKR
-789 LNCDETV
+789 LDCDETISEAEV
-796 LPAGGTSTDGQA
+796 KEMNNGIR
-808 NDEEDEEFY
+808 EDEEEFY

>member
-1 MWFGSSKSKVNFHLL
+1 
-16 LLLLFTIFAGYDKT
+16 
-30 VLTNFGESMFKKYWK
+30 MFKKYWK
-45 SFVIFWSVVMLG
+45 FFVIFWSVLLVG
-57 IVGVFVFFWLISAG
+57 IIGVFVFFWLISAG

-90 SEVFFADGPI
+90 SEVYFADGPI
-100 MNKYFEKENRK
+100 MNRYFEKENRK
-111 YTEYREI
+111 YIEYREI
-118 PASVVDALI
+118 PQSVIDALI
-127 ATEDVRFYE
+127 ATEDVRFYD

-141 VRGLFRVLK
+141 VRGLFRVAK
-150 GVLTADASAGGGS
+150 GLLTANTSAGGGS

-176 EPDLN
+176 ESDLN
-181 VFELV
+181 VFELAI
-186 VRKFREWVIAVRLE
+186 RKFREWVIAVRLE
-200 KSYTKEEIM
+200 KSYTKEEIL

-230 IYFQTP
+230 IYFQVP
-236 LDSLKIEQAAML
+236 LDSLKVEQAAML
-248 VGMAKNSSYYN
+248 IGMAKNSSYYN

-275 NQMYKY
+275 SQMYKY
-281 DKITRDEYDSL
+281 DKITREECDSL
-292 KMLPLGLKFKRV
+292 KKLPLGLNFKRV

-315 EYLRLYMTA
+315 EYLRLFMTA
-324 NKPKR
+324 NKPDRKR
-329 ENYRNTEQFRLDS
+329 YRDLSQFRLDS
-342 AAWETDPL
+342 VAWKTNPL
-350 YGWCKKNVKVG
+350 YGWCKKNVKVDG
-361 GTHYDLY
+361 SHYDLY
-368 SDGLKIYSTLDS
+368 SDGLKIYTTLDS
-380 RMQRYAEEA
+380 RMQKYAEEA

-402 DKERAYKKNSP
+402 DKEKVKKLRPP
-413 FSNDMTPDKIEEAL
+413 FSNDMTPAEIEEVL
-427 MRSVKQS
+427 NRSIRQS
-434 ERYRQLVKE
+434 ERYRVLSKQ
-443 GKNQREIR
+443 GMSFDEIR
-451 KIFDQKVE
+451 KTFDQPLE
-459 MQLFTWNGIRDTVM
+459 MQVFTWNGIRDTVM
-473 SPMDSVKHY
+473 TPLDSIKHY

-488 GFMVMN
+488 GFMVMQ
-494 PRNGYVKAYV
+494 PQTGYIKAYV

-513 YDMVSVGR
+513 YDMVSAGK

-540 LGPCDRVPNI
+540 LGPCDKVPNI

-556 PTGEPWTAR
+556 PTGEPWSAR
-565 GGTKRKGEMVTLRWG
+565 GGTKRQGEMVTLRWG

-591 VLKQFTPQA
+591 VLKQFTPEA

-621 LGTAEISVKEMVA
+621 LGTAEITVKEMVA
-634 AYSIFANKGVYHAP
+634 AYSIFANKGVYNSP
-648 LIVSRIEDKFG
+648 LPVYRIEDKYG
-659 NTLATFQ
+659 NVLQEFRP
-666 TESRE
+666 ESRE
-671 VITANTAYL
+671 VITENTAYL
-680 MCDLLEGVVNS
+680 MCNLLEGVVTG

-702 LTNPIGGK
+702 LMNPMGGK

-715 EHSDGWFMGITPAL
+715 KHADGWFMGVTPDL

-755 ALPIWGKF
+755 ALPIWAKF
-763 LQKVYADAGLN
+763 LLKVYADPRLKMSDR
-774 VYTGPFDYPAGLLKR
+774 PFDRPAGINKR
-789 LNCDETV
+789 LDCDETISEAEV
-796 LPAGGTSTDGQA
+796 KEMNNGIR
-808 NDEEDEEFY
+808 EDEEEFY

>member
-1 MWFGSSKSKVNFHLL
+1 
-16 LLLLFTIFAGYDKT
+16 
-30 VLTNFGESMFKKYWK
+30 MFKKYWK
-45 SFVIFWSVVMLG
+45 FFVIFWSVVLVG
-57 IVGVFVFFWLISAG
+57 IIGVFVFFWLISAG

-90 SEVFFADGPI
+90 SEVYFADGPI
-100 MNKYFEKENRK
+100 MNRYFEKENRK
-111 YTEYREI
+111 YIEYREI
-118 PASVVDALI
+118 PQSVIDALI
-127 ATEDVRFYE
+127 ATEDVRFYD

-141 VRGLFRVLK
+141 VRGLFRVAK
-150 GVLTADASAGGGS
+150 GLLTANTSAGGGS

-176 EPDLN
+176 ESDLN
-181 VFELV
+181 VFELAI
-186 VRKFREWVIAVRLE
+186 RKFREWVIAVRLE
-200 KSYTKEEIM
+200 KSYTKEEIL

-230 IYFQTP
+230 IYFQVP
-236 LDSLKIEQAAML
+236 LDSLKVEQAAML
-248 VGMAKNSSYYN
+248 IGMAKNSSYYN

-275 NQMYKY
+275 SQMYKY
-281 DKITRDEYDSL
+281 DKITREECDSL
-292 KMLPLGLKFKRV
+292 KKLPLGLNFKRV

-315 EYLRLYMTA
+315 EYLRLFMTA
-324 NKPKR
+324 NKPDRKR
-329 ENYRNTEQFRLDS
+329 YRDLSQFRLDS
-342 AAWETDPL
+342 VAWKTNPL
-350 YGWCKKNVKVG
+350 YGWCKKNVKVDG
-361 GTHYDLY
+361 SHYDLY
-368 SDGLKIYSTLDS
+368 SDGLKIYTTLDS
-380 RMQRYAEEA
+380 RMQKYAEEA

-402 DKERAYKKNSP
+402 DKEKVKKHRPP
-413 FSNDMTPDKIEEAL
+413 FSNDMTPTEIEEVL
-427 MRSVKQS
+427 DRSIRQS
-434 ERYRQLVKE
+434 ERYRVLSKQGMSFKE
-443 GKNQREIR
+443 FR
-451 KIFDQKVE
+451 KTFDQPLK
-459 MQLFTWNGIRDTVM
+459 MQVFTWNGIRDTVM
-473 SPMDSVKHY
+473 TPLDSIKHY

-488 GFMVMN
+488 GFMVMQ
-494 PRNGYVKAYV
+494 PQTGYIKAYV

-513 YDMVSVGR
+513 YDMVSAGK

-540 LGPCDRVPNI
+540 LGPCDKVPNI

-556 PTGEPWTAR
+556 PTGEPWSAR
-565 GGTKRKGEMVTLRWG
+565 GGTKRQGEMVTLRWG

-591 VLKQFTPQA
+591 VLKQFTPEA

-621 LGTAEISVKEMVA
+621 LGTAEITVKEMVA
-634 AYSIFANKGVYHAP
+634 AYSIFANKGVYNSP
-648 LIVSRIEDKFG
+648 LPVYRIEDKYG
-659 NTLATFQ
+659 NVLQEFRP
-666 TESRE
+666 ESRE
-671 VITANTAYL
+671 VITENTAYL
-680 MCDLLEGVVNS
+680 MCNLLEGVVTG

-702 LTNPIGGK
+702 LMNPMGGK

-715 EHSDGWFMGITPAL
+715 KHADGWFMGVTPDL

-755 ALPIWGKF
+755 ALPIWAKF
-763 LQKVYADAGLN
+763 LLKAYADPRLKMSDR
-774 VYTGPFDYPAGLLKR
+774 PFDRPAGINKR
-789 LNCDETV
+789 LDCDETISEAEV
-796 LPAGGTSTDGQA
+796 KEMNNGIR
-808 NDEEDEEFY
+808 EDEEEFY

>member
-1 MWFGSSKSKVNFHLL
+1 
-16 LLLLFTIFAGYDKT
+16 
-30 VLTNFGESMFKKYWK
+30 MFKKYWK
-45 SFVIFWSVVMLG
+45 FFVIFWSVVLVG
-57 IVGVFVFFWLISAG
+57 IIGVFVFFWLISAG

-90 SEVFFADGPI
+90 SEVYFADGPI
-100 MNKYFEKENRK
+100 MNRYFEKENRK
-111 YTEYREI
+111 YIEYREI
-118 PASVVDALI
+118 PQSVIDALI
-127 ATEDVRFYE
+127 ATEDVRFYD

-141 VRGLFRVLK
+141 VRGLFRVAK
-150 GVLTADASAGGGS
+150 GLLTANTSAGGGS

-176 EPDLN
+176 ESDLN
-181 VFELV
+181 VFELAI
-186 VRKFREWVIAVRLE
+186 RKFREWVIAVRLE
-200 KSYTKEEIM
+200 KSYTKEEIL

-230 IYFQTP
+230 IYFQVP
-236 LDSLKIEQAAML
+236 LDSLKVEQAAML
-248 VGMAKNSSYYN
+248 IGMAKNSSYYN

-275 NQMYKY
+275 SQMYKY
-281 DKITRDEYDSL
+281 DKITREECDSL
-292 KMLPLGLKFKRV
+292 KKLPLGLNFKRV

-315 EYLRLYMTA
+315 EYLRLFMTA
-324 NKPKR
+324 NKPDRKR
-329 ENYRNTEQFRLDS
+329 YRDLSQFRLDS
-342 AAWETDPL
+342 VAWETNPL
-350 YGWCKKNVKVG
+350 YGWCKKNVKVDG
-361 GTHYDLY
+361 SHYDLY
-368 SDGLKIYSTLDS
+368 SDGLKIYTTLDS
-380 RMQRYAEEA
+380 RMQKYAEEA

-402 DKERAYKKNSP
+402 DKEKVKKHRPP
-413 FSNDMTPDKIEEAL
+413 FSNDMTPAEIEEVL
-427 MRSVKQS
+427 DRSIRQS
-434 ERYRQLVKE
+434 ERYRVLSKQ
-443 GKNQREIR
+443 GMSFDEIR
-451 KIFDQKVE
+451 KTFDQPLE
-459 MQLFTWNGIRDTVM
+459 MQVFTWSGIRDTVM
-473 SPMDSVKHY
+473 TPLDSIKHY

-488 GFMVMN
+488 GFMVMQ
-494 PRNGYVKAYV
+494 PQTGYIKAYV

-513 YDMVSVGR
+513 YDMVSAGK

-540 LGPCDRVPNI
+540 LGPCDKVPNI

-556 PTGEPWTAR
+556 PTGEPWSAR
-565 GGTKRKGEMVTLRWG
+565 GGTKRQGEMVTLRWG

-591 VLKQFTPQA
+591 VLKQFTPEA

-621 LGTAEISVKEMVA
+621 LGTAEITVKEMVA
-634 AYSIFANKGVYHAP
+634 AYSIFANKGVYNSP
-648 LIVSRIEDKFG
+648 LPVYRIEDKYG
-659 NTLATFQ
+659 NVLQEFRP
-666 TESRE
+666 ESRE
-671 VITANTAYL
+671 VITENTAYL
-680 MCDLLEGVVNS
+680 MCNLLEGVVTG

-702 LTNPIGGK
+702 LMNPMGGK

-715 EHSDGWFMGITPAL
+715 KHADGWFMGVTPDL

-755 ALPIWGKF
+755 ALPIWAKF
-763 LQKVYADAGLN
+763 LLKAYADPRLKMSDR
-774 VYTGPFDYPAGLLKR
+774 PFDRPAGINKR
-789 LNCDETV
+789 LDCDETISEAEV
-796 LPAGGTSTDGQA
+796 KEMNNGIR
-808 NDEEDEEFY
+808 EDEEEFY